1 MTPGG
6 TVSNNSI
13 KTPPPGVFLLLFDTG
28 RCLYWVIWHRAVS
41 LWGYL
46 TPGRCLFEAIWHR
59 PTGHPT
65 KPHKRCLEGVWCISD
80 GCLVVVEGVL
90 KGVYLLMMMPR
101 IWSCKC
107 LKGYWRMS
115 KSVWKGVLKVSDVF
129 LAGVGWV
136 LKVSW
141 REFIWCLGVFN
152 IIL

>member
-28 RCLYWVIWHRAVS
+28 PCLYWVIWHRAVS
-41 LWGYL
+41 LRGYL

-65 KPHKRCLEGVWCISD
+65 KPHKRCLMSFWQVCGGCWRCLEGCY
-80 GCLVVVEGVL
+80 LVLMVL
-90 KGVYLLMMMPR
+90 SIK
-101 IWSCKC
+101 SCKC
-107 LKGYWRMS
+107 LKGYWRMT
-115 KSVWKGVLKVSDVF
+115 KSVWKCVLKLLDVF
-129 LAGVGWV
+129 LAGVELV
-136 LKVSW
+136 LKVFW
-141 REFIWCLGVFN
+141 RKFILCLGVFN